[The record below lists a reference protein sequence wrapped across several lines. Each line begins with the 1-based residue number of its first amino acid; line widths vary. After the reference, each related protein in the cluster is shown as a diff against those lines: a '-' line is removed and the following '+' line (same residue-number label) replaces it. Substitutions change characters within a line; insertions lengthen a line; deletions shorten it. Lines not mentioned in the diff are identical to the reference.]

1 VPLPTPPTRD
11 WASAYLDA
19 YTRFIVGRAAVAQ
32 SDGIQ
37 AFQLDWGAYWFDW
50 TPYRDLFI
58 AKMTAAAQQVRA
70 VFSGKILYGAEAP
83 WISND
88 PDLMNSIDWFIG
100 DIFGIQFTA
109 ADNEN
114 ITVPQLREKYLA
126 FITGLGNVLGPTK
139 RPVVWHIYAQSHR
152 DFLLNGWV
160 EDGFCVSGCAQ
171 NAVRTDFSV
180 QAIAYEAMLEA
191 VSTQTA
197 FTTVGV
203 TAGSYWYVD
212 VMLPAQSFPN
222 ISQSWRNKP
231 AESILYRW
239 FARP

>member
-1 VPLPTPPTRD
+1 QVTGEDLNHVPLPTPPTRD

-70 VFSGKILYGAEAP
+70 DFS
-83 WISND
+83 
-88 PDLMNSIDWFIG
+88 
-100 DIFGIQFTA
+100 GIQFTA

-114 ITVPQLREKYLA
+114 ITVPQLKEKYLA

-139 RPVVWHIYAQSHR
+139 RPVVWHIFAQ
-152 DFLLNGWV
+152 
-160 EDGFCVSGCAQ
+160 
-171 NAVRTDFSV
+171 
-180 QAIAYEAMLEA
+180 
-191 VSTQTA
+191 
-197 FTTVGV
+197 
-203 TAGSYWYVD
+203 
-212 VMLPAQSFPN
+212 
-222 ISQSWRNKP
+222 
-231 AESILYRW
+231 
-239 FARP
+239 